1 MDTLL
6 AVLAALGA
14 CSVFVALALLIL
26 SPMTARNMVTVW
38 QIRGAVPEL
47 EYRVRLYLLLQKL
60 GLVSF
65 RLVLVDSG
73 LSPDARKRAE
83 LLCRD
88 ESMTDLVSACDL
100 STYFDFVRVE

>member
-14 CSVFVALALLIL
+14 CTVFAALALLIF

-38 QIRGAVPEL
+38 QIRGTVPDL
-47 EYRVRLYLLLQKL
+47 EYRVRLYLLLQK
-60 GLVSF
+60 VSIVSS
-65 RLVLVDSG
+65 RLLLVDAG
-73 LSPDARKRAE
+73 LTSDARRRAE
-83 LLCRD
+83 LLCR
-88 ESMTDLVSACDL
+88 ETSLVDLISVCDL